1 MKTSVITPS
10 SKSELKAA
18 LTSNF
23 DGGYNYF
30 KGDIRKGNK
39 YARVNYYYTGNNLNI
54 LITYWQ
60 DGLSNAVDYASTCG
74 TVKGVVSKVAKFLSI
89 K

>member
-10 SKSELKAA
+10 SKSELKAS

-39 YARVNYYYTGNNLNI
+39 YARVNYYYTGNKLNI
-54 LITYWQ
+54 FITYWQ

-74 TVKGVVSKVAKFLSI
+74 TVKGVVNKVAKFLNM